1 MYQLHFLTCV
11 YCRVRRYP
19 QINTLRD
26 NEAFCNFL
34 HGLLD
39 EQYVSARLLP
49 ILRG

>member
-1 MYQLHFLTCV
+1 MYQLQCLTCI
-11 YCRVRRYP
+11 YYRVRRYP
-19 QINTLRD
+19 QITTLSD

-39 EQYVSARLLP
+39 EQYVFARLPP